1 MTKGCSYH
9 IKIHTLLPYECKNM
23 LSQTAI
29 YALRAMGFLAS
40 LDAGEPVLSSLIAKE
55 MEIPQNFLSKILN
68 RLTQAGII
76 EAIRGRNGGVKLAKP
91 AKEIQL
97 YDVVNLFM
105 TVDDYKKCML
115 GLNQCDGSCGLHL
128 RWRIIS
134 EQFDKILN
142 ETTIDQIF

>member
-1 MTKGCSYH
+1 
-9 IKIHTLLPYECKNM
+9 M

-29 YALRAMGFLAS
+29 YAIRAMGYLAGQ
-40 LDAGEPVLSSLIAKE
+40 DASEPILSSLIADK

-68 RLTQAGII
+68 RLSQAQLI
-76 EAIRGRNGGVKLAKP
+76 ETTRGRNGGVKLARP
-91 AKEIQL
+91 AAEIKL
-97 YDVVNLFM
+97 HDIVNLFM
-105 TVDDYKKCML
+105 VVDDYKTCML

-142 ETTIDQIF
+142 ETTIDQVF

>member
-1 MTKGCSYH
+1 
-9 IKIHTLLPYECKNM
+9 M

-29 YALRAMGFLAS
+29 YAIRAMGYLAGQDTS
-40 LDAGEPVLSSLIAKE
+40 EPVLSSLIADK

-68 RLTQAGII
+68 RLSQARLI
-76 EAIRGRNGGVKLAKP
+76 ETTRGRNGGVKLARP
-91 AKEIQL
+91 ATEIKL
-97 YDVVNLFM
+97 HDIVNHFM

-134 EQFDKILN
+134 EQYDKILN
-142 ETTIDQIF
+142 ETTIDQVF

>member
-1 MTKGCSYH
+1 
-9 IKIHTLLPYECKNM
+9 M

-29 YALRAMGFLAS
+29 YALRAMGYLADQ
-40 LDAGEPVLSSLIAKE
+40 DASEPVLSSLIASE

-68 RLTQAGII
+68 RLTQAGLIV
-76 EAIRGRNGGVKLAKP
+76 AIRGRNGGVRLARPAEETKLYA
-91 AKEIQL
+91 I
-97 YDVVNLFM
+97 VNLFM

-115 GLNQCDGSCGLHL
+115 GLKQCDGSCGLHL

>member
-1 MTKGCSYH
+1 
-9 IKIHTLLPYECKNM
+9 M
-23 LSQTAI
+23 LSQTAT
-29 YALRAMGFLAS
+29 YALRAMGYLANQDS
-40 LDAGEPVLSSLIAKE
+40 DEPVLSALIARE

-68 RLTQAGII
+68 RLTQAGMI

-91 AKEIQL
+91 ASEIKL

-105 TVDDYKKCML
+105 AVDDYKKCML

-142 ETTIDQIF
+142 ETTIDQIY

>member
-1 MTKGCSYH
+1 
-9 IKIHTLLPYECKNM
+9 M

-29 YALRAMGFLAS
+29 YSLRAMGFLAS
-40 LDAGEPVLSSLIAKE
+40 QDADEPILSSLIAKE

-68 RLTQAGII
+68 RLTQAGLI

-91 AKEIQL
+91 ASEILL

-105 TVDDYKKCML
+105 TVDDFKKCML
-115 GLNQCDGSCGLHL
+115 GLNRCDGSCGLHL

-142 ETTIDQIF
+142 GTTIDQIY

>member
-1 MTKGCSYH
+1 
-9 IKIHTLLPYECKNM
+9 M
-23 LSQTAI
+23 LSQTAT
-29 YALRAMGFLAS
+29 YALRAMGYLANQA
-40 LDAGEPVLSSLIAKE
+40 AGKPVLSALIARE
-55 MEIPQNFLSKILN
+55 MDIPSNFLSKILN
-68 RLTQAGII
+68 RLTQAGLI

-105 TVDDYKKCML
+105 AVDDYKKCML

-142 ETTIDQIF
+142 ETTIDQIY